1 MTALASGLRS
11 GTPPAYD
18 PFDYQ
23 MHEDPYPTYAWMR
36 ADAPLYR
43 NERRDFWAL
52 SRYEDVEFALSRS
65 ALFSIRHGIS
75 LEPELWD
82 PQASSRILFHAMDP
96 PDHGAYRRLA
106 SSAFTPRHVAGLES
120 RIRELARARLE
131 PLRDQ
136 HTFDFAAD
144 YAAALPND
152 VVCEMLGVPVDDWDQ
167 LRADT
172 DQLNQRA
179 DGSDER
185 GANSVR
191 AALRLASY
199 FVALITDL
207 RRHPRDN
214 LTTRMIQSEVGGV
227 QLTDSEIV
235 AFLFLVVSAGNES
248 TGKTIGNAWY
258 HGGLHPEVA
267 RAGLNGRA
275 EDWATET
282 LRYDSGNQ
290 MTVRS
295 LTEDRVIHGTRLAA
309 GARIAILLGSANR
322 DERVFP
328 DPDRYDLDRD
338 TSRMISYGR
347 GPHHCLGAPL
357 ARLEMTVALEE
368 AGALFSGYEI
378 DFANAR
384 RVHSPNQRGF
394 ASLPCAV
401 THRPRPAGADR

>member
-1 MTALASGLRS
+1 MTALAPGLRS
-11 GTPPAYD
+11 GTPPVYD
-18 PFDYQ
+18 PFDYR

-36 ADAPLYR
+36 EHAPLYR
-43 NERRDFWAL
+43 NEQRDFWAL
-52 SRYEDVEFALSRS
+52 TRYDDVEWALSKS
-65 ALFSIRHGIS
+65 ALFSIRNGIS

-82 PQASSRILFHAMDP
+82 PQAANRILFHAMDP

-106 SSAFTPRHVAGLES
+106 SSAFTPRHVAGMEQ
-120 RIRELARARLE
+120 RIRELARARLA

-136 HTFDFAAD
+136 HTFDFATD

-152 VVCEMLGVPVDDWDQ
+152 VVCEMLGVPPEDWDQ

-172 DQLNQRA
+172 DQLNQRE

-185 GANSVR
+185 GETSVR
-191 AALRLASY
+191 AALRLATY
-199 FVALITDL
+199 FVALINDL
-207 RRHPRDN
+207 RRNPRDN
-214 LTTRMIQSEVGGV
+214 LTSQMIRAEVNGEK
-227 QLTDSEIV
+227 LTDAEIV

-258 HGGLHPEVA
+258 HGWLHPDVK

-275 EDWATET
+275 KDWADET

-290 MTVRS
+290 MTVRA
-295 LTEDRVIHGTRLAA
+295 LTEDRVIHGTQLQA

-322 DERVFP
+322 DERVFD

-338 TSRMISYGR
+338 TSKVISYGR

-357 ARLEMTVALEE
+357 AQVEMRIALEE
-368 AGALFSGYEI
+368 AGAVFSDYEI
-378 DFANAR
+378 DMANAR

-401 THRPRPAGADR
+401 THRPRPAGS

>member
-1 MTALASGLRS
+1 MTSTGESDVA
-11 GTPPAYD
+11 TPPVYD
-18 PFDYQ
+18 PFDYR

-36 ADAPLYR
+36 EHAPVYR
-43 NERRDFWAL
+43 NEERDFWAL
-52 SRYEDVEFALSRS
+52 SRYEDVDISLSRS
-65 ALFSIRHGIS
+65 ALFSIRNGIS

-82 PQASSRILFHAMDP
+82 PQAANRILFHAMDP
-96 PDHGAYRRLA
+96 PEHGAYRRLA
-106 SSAFTPRHVAGLES
+106 TSHFTPRHVGGLEE
-120 RIRELARARLE
+120 RIRELARARLA

-136 HTFDFAAD
+136 STFDFASD

-152 VVCEMLGVPVDDWDQ
+152 VVCEMLGVPFEDWDQ
-167 LRADT
+167 LRADS
-172 DQLNQRA
+172 DLLNQRE

-185 GANSVR
+185 GQNSIL
-191 AALRLASY
+191 AALRLATY
-199 FVALITDL
+199 FVELINDL
-207 RRHPRDN
+207 RKRPREN
-214 LTTRMIQSEVGGV
+214 LTYQMIDSEVGGV
-227 QLTDSEIV
+227 KLTDAEVV

-258 HGGLHPEVA
+258 HGWQFPDVQ

-275 EDWATET
+275 EDWGNES

-290 MTVRS
+290 LSVRG
-295 LTEDRVIHGTRLAA
+295 LTEDTVIHGIPLKA
-309 GARIAILLGSANR
+309 GSRIAILLGSANR

-338 TSRMISYGR
+338 TSKTISFGR

-357 ARLEMTVALEE
+357 AKLEMKIALEE
-368 AGALFSGYEI
+368 AGKIFSSYEL
-378 DFANAR
+378 DMANAR

-401 THRPRPAGADR
+401 KRRPRPAAG